1 MKSLQ
6 SCAHATPTSPDPWPS
21 WLARA
26 DLIDIDD
33 FIALDNP
40 PRAAS
45 FVAEIEAKS
54 VEIGERPDS
63 FQRRDDLHSG
73 LRHAPHGR
81 HLIFFI
87 ERDGEVQIVRVIQ
100 GSRDLPRLLR
110 F

>member
-1 MKSLQ
+1 VAKLVILP
-6 SCAHATPTSPDPWPS
+6 A
-21 WLARA
+21 ARA
-26 DLIDIDD
+26 DLIDIGD

-45 FVAEIEAKS
+45 FVAEIEAKI
-54 VEIGERPDS
+54 VEIGERPGS
-63 FQRRDDLHSG
+63 FQKRNDLHPG

-81 HLIFFI
+81 YLIFFI
-87 ERDGEVQIVRVIQ
+87 ERDGQVQIVRVLQ